1 MKAAVYYG
9 IEDIRIEEI
18 DKPQISQDE
27 ILIKVKACA
36 VCGTDLRIYKFGHF
50 KIPEGDK
57 RILGH
62 EIAGEIVEVGTNV
75 KNYHVGQRVTVPP
88 NVGCGHCKMCKLGFN
103 QLCTDYEA
111 FGISWN
117 GGFAE
122 YMKVPALAVEAGNI
136 IEIPDS
142 LSYEE
147 AALCEPLSCCY
158 NSYQAVDTKPGES
171 VVIIGA
177 GPIGVLHAM
186 INKIAG
192 ATKVMM
198 VDIIDSRL
206 EEVKAIGVADVLINS
221 QTEDLKA
228 RVLEETNGHG
238 ADIVITANSVPAIQ
252 QLALEIAAVHGRI
265 SLFGGMPKGKE
276 HVTLNTNLIHYKELK
291 VVGTTGSSLQ
301 HVIDSIAIAASDR
314 MDLKPVVTGRF
325 KIGDAKEAFAYAAS
339 GEGLKAVIVSDDL

>member
-9 IEDIRIEEI
+9 VQDIRIEEM
-18 DKPQISQDE
+18 DKPQINQDE

-36 VCGTDLRIYKFGHF
+36 VCGTDIRIYNYGHF

-62 EIAGEIVEVGTNV
+62 EIAGEIAEVGTNV
-75 KNYHVGQRVTVPP
+75 KGYHVGQRVVVPP
-88 NVGCGHCKMCKLGFN
+88 NVGCGDCKMCKQGFN
-103 QLCTDYEA
+103 QLCSDYEA

-122 YMKVPALAVEAGNI
+122 YMKVPAHAVQSGNVI
-136 IEIPDS
+136 HIPES

-158 NSYQAVDTKPGES
+158 NSYKAVDTKPGES

-206 EEVKAIGVADVLINS
+206 EEVRVLGVADVLINS
-221 QTEDLKA
+221 QTEDLQT
-228 RVLEETNGHG
+228 RILQETNGLG

-252 QLALEIAAVHGRI
+252 QVALEIAAVHGRI

-325 KIGDAKEAFAYAAS
+325 KIDEAKEAFAYAAS
-339 GEGLKAVIVSDDL
+339 GAGLKAIIVSDDL

>member
-9 IEDIRIEEI
+9 VEDIRVEEI
-18 DKPQISQDE
+18 AKPAIDADE
-27 ILIKVKACA
+27 MLIKVKACA
-36 VCGTDLRIYKFGHF
+36 VCGTDIRIYKYGHF
-50 KIPEGDK
+50 KIPEGEQ

-62 EIAGEIVEVGTNV
+62 EIAGEIAEIGANV
-75 KNYHVGQRVTVPP
+75 QGYKVGQRVVVPP
-88 NVGCGHCKMCKLGFN
+88 NVGCGHCKMCKQGFN
-103 QLCTDYEA
+103 QLCSDYEA

-122 YMKVPALAVEAGNI
+122 YMKVPAHAIQMGNVI
-136 IEIPDS
+136 NIPAS

-198 VDIIDSRL
+198 VDIVDSRL
-206 EEVKAIGVADVLINS
+206 EEVRALGVADVLINS
-221 QTEDLKA
+221 SNEDLKT
-228 RVLEETNGHG
+228 RVLEETSGLG

-276 HVTLNTNLIHYKELK
+276 FVTLNTNLVHYKELK

-301 HVIDSIAIAASDR
+301 HVISSIEIAASDR
-314 MDLKPVVTGRF
+314 MDLKPIVTGRF
-325 KIGDAKEAFAYAAS
+325 NIDQAKEAFAYAAS
-339 GEGLKAVIVSDDL
+339 GAGLKAVIVSGN